1 MFDKISYMNDSYIF
15 VNLSETVD
23 LKTNILNLHVVI
35 IDSEKALLG
44 EIEELNGRQ
53 LKIRLLGEFIDG
65 KLNSGITRK
74 PLLDA
79 KIRSLKPEEL
89 PLILG
94 IDTKNALFLGESP
107 YYQNSKVYVDVNQ
120 ILGHHFAIVG
130 NSGSGKSCGLAR
142 IIQNIF
148 ENKNAYPYKANFI
161 LFDISGEY
169 STAFEKLNMI
179 NPNYNYKTF
188 TTNKFSGNGE
198 PLKLPIWL
206 LNSDDI
212 SLLLRCNTH
221 SQLPLIERML
231 KLTKI
236 FAQNEIEANN
246 IKNHL
251 IAKAMLSVMYSNEN
265 ASNKRNDIFSI
276 VETCGT
282 NEFNL
287 ETSVEGVGYVRKF
300 RDCFLINKN
309 TPAK

>member
-130 NSGSGKSCGLAR
+130 NSGSGKDHP
-142 IIQNIF
+142 F
-148 ENKNAYPYKANFI
+148 
-161 LFDISGEY
+161 
-169 STAFEKLNMI
+169 
-179 NPNYNYKTF
+179 
-188 TTNKFSGNGE
+188 
-198 PLKLPIWL
+198 
-206 LNSDDI
+206 
-212 SLLLRCNTH
+212 
-221 SQLPLIERML
+221 
-231 KLTKI
+231 
-236 FAQNEIEANN
+236 
-246 IKNHL
+246 
-251 IAKAMLSVMYSNEN
+251 
-265 ASNKRNDIFSI
+265 
-276 VETCGT
+276 
-282 NEFNL
+282 
-287 ETSVEGVGYVRKF
+287 
-300 RDCFLINKN
+300 
-309 TPAK
+309 